1 VKALDM
7 PETAGRIIALGGPDA
22 LTWKDILQTIARA
35 AGTRKWAVPAPVLL
49 LKGLAAALDQYAF
62 FPITRDQLTM
72 LMEGNTCDAQELLRT
87 FGLAPTP
94 FDATSLSYLHSDGVI
109 KRMDNATEPRQ

>member
-1 VKALDM
+1 VKTLDM

-22 LTWKDILQTIARA
+22 LTWKDILQTIAHA
-35 AGTRKWAVPAPVLL
+35 AGTRKWTVPAPVLL

-72 LMEGNTCDAQELLRT
+72 LVEGNTCDAQELLRT

-94 FDATSLSYLHSDGVI
+94 FEATSLSYLHRDGVNE
-109 KRMDNATEPRQ
+109 RQHETAEPHQ